1 MIEIERSHILIA
13 DNFNVE
19 NWDMDDRV
27 EEIVNLA
34 ESANSEVSGITF
46 QKLKKPVRTYLGSG
60 KLSETKK
67 QIIKDKADLIIV
79 DDELSPNQQRYLED
93 LFKIK
98 VVDRTA
104 LILDIFANRAK
115 SREGRL
121 QVSLAQSE
129 YLLPRLAG
137 QWSHLERLGGGI
149 GTRGPGETQI
159 ETDRRLVRT
168 NIKKI
173 KKDLKKIKISRNAQR
188 SRRLKRAFNVSLV
201 GYTNAGKSTLFNSL
215 SKKNSISSGKLFST
229 LDTKT
234 SKIYLDNGISCTI
247 SDTVGFL
254 NKLPTVLVDSFKA
267 TLEELNDSDLLLHV
281 IDSSNKNFEKQI
293 EVVDNLLEDLNL
305 EKNNMIYVFNKIDK
319 FTKEELEEFNRR
331 IEYLVSVD
339 EEAIVNISA
348 IQNMNI
354 DILID
359 KIQNHTKSGYN
370 INSAKVLY

>member
-1 MIEIERSHILIA
+1 MVRSI
-13 DNFNVE
+13 
-19 NWDMDDRV
+19 
-27 EEIVNLA
+27 
-34 ESANSEVSGITF
+34 
-46 QKLKKPVRTYLGSG
+46 
-60 KLSETKK
+60 
-67 QIIKDKADLIIV
+67 
-79 DDELSPNQQRYLED
+79 
-93 LFKIK
+93 
-98 VVDRTA
+98 
-104 LILDIFANRAK
+104 
-115 SREGRL
+115 
-121 QVSLAQSE
+121 
-129 YLLPRLAG
+129 
-137 QWSHLERLGGGI
+137 
-149 GTRGPGETQI
+149 
-159 ETDRRLVRT
+159 
-168 NIKKI
+168 
-173 KKDLKKIKISRNAQR
+173 
-188 SRRLKRAFNVSLV
+188 
-201 GYTNAGKSTLFNSL
+201 FNSL

-319 FTKEELEEFNRR
+319 FTKQELEEFNRR

-348 IQNMNI
+348 IQNLNI
-354 DILID
+354 DLLID

>member
-27 EEIVNLA
+27 EEIINLA
-34 ESANSEVSGITF
+34 ESANSEVSGITL

-60 KLSETKK
+60 KLLETKK
-67 QIIKDKADLIIV
+67 QIIKEKVDLIIV

-234 SKIYLDNGISCTI
+234 SRVYLDNGISCTI

-254 NKLPTVLVDSFKA
+254 NKLPTVLVDAFKA

-293 EVVDNLLEDLNL
+293 EIVDNLLEDLNL

>member
-104 LILDIFANRAK
+104 LILDIFAYRAK

-121 QVSLAQSE
+121 
-129 YLLPRLAG
+129 
-137 QWSHLERLGGGI
+137 
-149 GTRGPGETQI
+149 
-159 ETDRRLVRT
+159 
-168 NIKKI
+168 
-173 KKDLKKIKISRNAQR
+173 QR

-348 IQNMNI
+348 IQNLNI
-354 DILID
+354 DLLID

>member
-121 QVSLAQSE
+121 QVSLAQLE

-215 SKKNSISSGKLFST
+215 SKKNSISSEKLFST

-234 SKIYLDNGISCTI
+234 SKIYLDNGIGCTI

>member
-27 EEIVNLA
+27 DEIVNLA

-319 FTKEELEEFNRR
+319 FTKQELEEFNRR

-348 IQNMNI
+348 IQNLNI
-354 DILID
+354 DLLID

>member
-121 QVSLAQSE
+121 QVSLAQLE

-348 IQNMNI
+348 IQNLNI
-354 DILID
+354 DLLID

>member
-67 QIIKDKADLIIV
+67 QIIKDKADLIII

-234 SKIYLDNGISCTI
+234 SKIYLDNGIGCTI

-319 FTKEELEEFNRR
+319 FTKQELEEFNRR

>member
-319 FTKEELEEFNRR
+319 FTKQELEEFNRR

-348 IQNMNI
+348 IQNLNI
-354 DILID
+354 DLLID

>member
-121 QVSLAQSE
+121 QVSLAQLE

-215 SKKNSISSGKLFST
+215 SKKNSISSEKLFST

-234 SKIYLDNGISCTI
+234 SKIYLDNGIGCTI

-293 EVVDNLLEDLNL
+293 EIVDNLLEDLNL

>member
-234 SKIYLDNGISCTI
+234 SRVYLDNGISCTI

-254 NKLPTVLVDSFKA
+254 NKLPTVLVDAFKA

-293 EVVDNLLEDLNL
+293 EIVDNLLEDLNL

-319 FTKEELEEFNRR
+319 FTKQEFDEFNRR

-348 IQNMNI
+348 IGNLNI
-354 DILID
+354 NLLID